1 MEIQSFTIA
10 GSYEDFR
17 FGSWQLY
24 KSTSSRILLLFFF
37 SEAKIK
43 ISIVMSSQIHFLLQV
58 ALLRSL
64 VDGKVFMEWVGPA
77 VLKAYQWQASNPT
90 PEAVYP
96 NN

>member
-1 MEIQSFTIA
+1 
-10 GSYEDFR
+10 
-17 FGSWQLY
+17 
-24 KSTSSRILLLFFF
+24 
-37 SEAKIK
+37 
-43 ISIVMSSQIHFLLQV
+43 MSSQIHFLLQV

-96 NN
+96 NNYLIHLADNYDLHYMIKS